1 MDNKNKWVCVYK
13 TGSKFEAEALCGNL
27 ENEGIPCVV
36 LNKQDSSYLA
46 FGYVELHVPEER
58 KQEALSFI
66 NQLPQNPNEA

>member
-1 MDNKNKWVCVYK
+1 MKDKYTWVCVYK
-13 TGSKFEAEALCGNL
+13 TASKFEAEALCGNL

-58 KQEALSFI
+58 KEEALQFI
-66 NQLPQNPNEA
+66 NQLPTNDTQA